1 MFLKSFL
8 DTFLEDIFWPVSW
21 TCVLEHPSWTHS
33 SKISGTSFLDT
44 YLGSVS
50 ATIFLKQEK
59 WKHKHENTTEKTSH
73 KKTENKKQQYS
84 NNNTAA
90 PKRRHCIKNTKDE
103 NSTKRGGEKHHTKKQ
118 QEIGTWHQH
127 SLTQNTHRHLR
138 AALGSLSKEQRMK
151 AEKWQGGTRE
161 RFCNIVGGNLW
172 TTSARQLFFPAPWF
186 FVLFAV
192 SVADSS
198 CHMQAHFTW
207 QGVATT
213 LVD

>member
-1 MFLKSFL
+1 M
-8 DTFLEDIFWPVSW
+8 SW

-59 WKHKHENTTEKTSH
+59 WKHTHENTTEKTSH

-90 PKRRHCIKNTKDE
+90 PKRTLGRRHCIKNTKDE
-103 NSTKRGGEKHHTKKQ
+103 NSTKRGGEKHHHTKKQ

-127 SLTQNTHRHLR
+127 SLTQNTHPHLR
-138 AALGSLSKEQRMK
+138 VARIFAGEGSLSKEQRMK
-151 AEKWQGGTRE
+151 AEKWQDQRTLLQHCRWQLV
-161 RFCNIVGGNLW
+161 NDVG
-172 TTSARQLFFPAPWF
+172 
-186 FVLFAV
+186 
-192 SVADSS
+192 
-198 CHMQAHFTW
+198 
-207 QGVATT
+207 
-213 LVD
+213 